1 MARGKIK
8 AKGKGNFIDFILDA
22 QQDRKLAMECLLYT
36 DPNDLK
42 KFFDDN
48 GYDISMDEIVK
59 ILELRTILASKVS
72 LHCIDDYY

>member
-22 QQDRKLAMECLLYT
+22 QKDRQLAIEFLLYT

-42 KFFDDN
+42 NFFN
-48 GYDISMDEIVK
+48 VKGYAISMDEIVK